1 MDIFVG
7 RQPILNVKQ
16 ELYGYELLYRNGSLN
31 QYQELDGDKA
41 TIDLLANS
49 FLTIG
54 IDRLADGKKCFI
66 NFTETLIV
74 NDLPTYFNKDTIVV
88 ELLEDIEATEQ
99 VMAACERL
107 KSLGYTIALDDY
119 IFQKENQA
127 LLQYADIIKI
137 DFLQT
142 SVQTMVK
149 LISEVKGKNVTL
161 LAEKVETREEFEIA
175 KSLGFTLFQGYFFS
189 RPVVINAKDIPAQGN
204 QNYYLLLDMIDKT
217 EPDINK
223 ITEMIERDYA
233 LTYKLLKIVNNMVY
247 RMRNKI
253 SSVKQAIML
262 LGLEEVRKWVTVLA
276 FTNNN
281 ALKDKEVIKLSLCRA
296 KFCEQM
302 AQIKREETSEYF
314 LFGLFSLID
323 TILER
328 SMENILFD
336 LPLNITIKEAL
347 QGKEGKLQTILKLLH
362 SLERGNSKDIEHLSV
377 NLDLPQ
383 NEVYKAHIQAI
394 EWADSLLKM

>member
-7 RQPILNVKQ
+7 RQPILNVNQ

-99 VMAACERL
+99 VLAACERL

-119 IFQKENQA
+119 IYQKENQA

-149 LISEVKGKNVTL
+149 LISEVKGKNITL

-302 AQIKREETSEYF
+302 AQINREEPSEYF

-328 SMENILFD
+328 SMENILLD

-347 QGKEGKLQTILKLLH
+347 QGKAGNLQTILNLLH
-362 SLERGNSKDIEHLSV
+362 SLERGNSKNIEHLSV
-377 NLDLPQ
+377 ILELSQ
-383 NEVYKAHIQAI
+383 NEVYRAHIQAI
-394 EWADSLLKM
+394 EWADNLLKM